1 MRRFVIGASTAAVTI
16 ALLAAPALAAP
27 ALAAAGDVP
36 DAPPDATMPG
46 AALVGKI
53 LGWLKWGALAAAV
66 IGILGGAIAAGVGH
80 FGGNFGASSAARKWI
95 LGGAAAAVV
104 AGMAHSIATQLY
116 GAV

>member
-1 MRRFVIGASTAAVTI
+1 MLRRFAMGAWVAAVTVL
-16 ALLAAPALAAP
+16 LLAGPALAAP
-27 ALAAAGDVP
+27 NPVP
-36 DAPPDATMPG
+36 DAAPDGSMPG
-46 AALVGKI
+46 AALVTKI

-104 AGMAHSIATQLY
+104 AGMAHSIASQLY

>member
-1 MRRFVIGASTAAVTI
+1 MLRRFAIGAGVAAMTVV
-16 ALLAAPALAAP
+16 LLAGPALAAP
-27 ALAAAGDVP
+27 GDVP
-36 DAPPDATMPG
+36 DAAPDATMPG

-80 FGGNFGASSAARKWI
+80 FGGNFGASAAARKWI
-95 LGGAAAAVV
+95 LGGAAAAVL

>member
-1 MRRFVIGASTAAVTI
+1 MLRRFVVGAGVAAVT
-16 ALLAAPALAAP
+16 AVLLAGPALAQ
-27 ALAAAGDVP
+27 VP
-36 DAPPDATMPG
+36 DAAPDASMPG

-80 FGGNFGASSAARKWI
+80 FGGNFGASAAARKWI

-104 AGMAHSIATQLY
+104 AGMAHSIASQLY

>member
-1 MRRFVIGASTAAVTI
+1 MRRFVVGVSTAAVTI
-16 ALLAAPALAAP
+16 VLLAAPALAQ
-27 ALAAAGDVP
+27 VP
-36 DAPPDATMPG
+36 DAAPDGTMPG

-66 IGILGGAIAAGVGH
+66 TGILGGAIAAGVGH

-116 GAV
+116 VAV